1 VIATV
6 VHTGAHAG
14 KRARLRELR
23 GADELRA
30 AESGVIALLRELLE
44 PVGHND
50 LHREALGDLTVSDR
64 DRVLAELYVAAFGDA
79 VACRWA
85 CEKCREPFEIELSMR
100 ALSASAL
107 AGGTTQCVREPD
119 GHYATPA
126 GTRFRLPTLDD
137 QQHLSGLPQER
148 VQSALVERCVERVC
162 ADEDVDTLMAEV
174 GPLLDLDLSASCPA
188 CDAAQSVPFEIQ
200 QFLHGV
206 MMRERRWLTR
216 EVHRLATAYGWGLS
230 EILELPRSL
239 RREYVALVEAE
250 GMGRRRHA

>member
-30 AESGVIALLRELLE
+30 VESGVLTLLRELLD
-44 PVGHND
+44 PVGYDD
-50 LHREALGDLTVSDR
+50 LRSDALGELTVSDR
-64 DRVLAELYVAAFGDA
+64 DRLLAELYVAAFGDA

-85 CEKCREPFEIELSMR
+85 CERCREPFEIELSMR
-100 ALSASAL
+100 TLCARAL
-107 AGGTTQCVREPD
+107 AGGTTHCVREPD

-148 VQSALVERCVERVC
+148 VQAALVERCIERVC

-174 GPLLDLDLSASCPA
+174 GPLLDPT
-188 CDAAQSVPFEIQ
+188 SVPFEIQ

-206 MMRERRWLTR
+206 MTRERRWLTR

-230 EILELPRSL
+230 EILALPRSL

-250 GMGRRRHA
+250 GVARRRHA

>member
-1 VIATV
+1 MIATV

-30 AESGVIALLRELLE
+30 VEGGTIALLRELLE
-44 PVGHND
+44 PVAHND
-50 LHREALGDLTVSDR
+50 VRTEGLGALTVSDR
-64 DRVLAELYVAAFGDA
+64 DRLLAALYVSAFGDA

-85 CEKCREPFEIELSMR
+85 CEHCGESFEIELSMR
-100 ALSASAL
+100 ALCDRALSRAS
-107 AGGTTQCVREPD
+107 TRCVREAD
-119 GHYATPA
+119 GCYTTPA

-137 QQHLSGLPQER
+137 QQHLSGLPQEH
-148 VQSALVERCVERVC
+148 VQAALVERCVERVC
-162 ADEDVDTLMAEV
+162 AGEDVDTLMAEV
-174 GPLLDLDLSASCPA
+174 GPLLDLDLAASCPA
-188 CDAAQSVPFEIQ
+188 CERAQSVPFEIQ

-206 MMRERRWLTR
+206 MAKERRWLTR

-230 EILELPRSL
+230 EILALPRSL

-250 GMGRRRHA
+250 GVGRRRHA